1 MGQRSYNYLD
11 YSDLSGVD
19 HLEKALHSSH
29 ISEIKPTRRGRAD
42 AMTGSLSSVNSRN
55 DSVL

>member
-1 MGQRSYNYLD
+1 MRQGSYNYLD

-29 ISEIKPTRRGRAD
+29 ISEIKHTRIG
-42 AMTGSLSSVNSRN
+42 G
-55 DSVL
+55 